1 MPTPATGPSNLWAIA
16 QQRLDEAAERLRLD
30 DGMRRVLRVPKRE
43 LTVSFPVTLDDG
55 SVRVF
60 TGYRVH
66 HNVNRGPVT
75 GGIRYVPD
83 LTLDEI
89 RALAMANTW
98 KAALVQIPFG
108 GAMGGV
114 RVDPKRMSVTER
126 EGMTR
131 RYATEIGPIM
141 GPDRD
146 IPSPDVNT
154 GSQTMAWMMDTYSMH
169 RGHTIA
175 GSVIGKPIA
184 IGGSRGRREA
194 TSHGA
199 MRAIGIVAR
208 SAGIELDG
216 ARVVIQG
223 FGRVGTILAR
233 RLASA
238 GAAIVAIA
246 DDETGVTHPNGL
258 DVPAAVRWMRE
269 HDRIEGL
276 PESDPIAK
284 ADLLAMPCDVLVH
297 AGLQAQLDGSNA
309 DRVQARL
316 VAEVA
321 GGAVTPEADVALRER
336 GIQVIPDILSS
347 AGGLVVGYF
356 EWVQDMQAFFWNEA
370 QVATELEGVM
380 DRAVAAVCET
390 SERERV
396 TLRQAA
402 EMVAVA
408 RVAEATSLRGLYP

>member
-1 MPTPATGPSNLWAIA
+1 MPSTSRSANLWPIA
-16 QQRLDEAAERLRLD
+16 QRRLDEAAERIHLD

-43 LTVSFPVTLDDG
+43 LTVNFPVTRDDG
-55 SVRVF
+55 SVLVL
-60 TGYRVH
+60 TGHRVH

-75 GGIRYVPD
+75 GGIRYTPD
-83 LTLDEI
+83 LTIDEM

-98 KAALVQIPFG
+98 KAALVEIPFG

-114 RVDPKRMSVTER
+114 RVDPKRMTVSER

-131 RYATEIGPIM
+131 RFATEIGPIL

-154 GSQTMAWMMDTYSMH
+154 GSRTMAWIMDTYSMQ
-169 RGHTIA
+169 RGHTVP
-175 GSVIGKPIA
+175 GSVIGKPLA

-194 TSHGA
+194 TSLGA
-199 MRAIGIVAR
+199 IRALQMVAR
-208 SAGIELDG
+208 GARIELDG

-223 FGRVGTILAR
+223 FGRVGTIMAR
-233 RLASA
+233 RLATA
-238 GAAIVAIA
+238 GARVVGIA
-246 DDETGVTHPNGL
+246 DDEVGVRNDGGI
-258 DVPAAVRWMRE
+258 DVDAAVRWMDE
-269 HDRIEGL
+269 HDRIAEL
-276 PESDPIAK
+276 PETEPIEMAE
-284 ADLLAMPCDVLVH
+284 LLAMQCDVLVH
-297 AGLQAQLDGSNA
+297 AGLQSQLDEGNA
-309 DRVQARL
+309 DQVRARV

-321 GGAVTPEADVALRER
+321 GGAVTPDADAALAER
-336 GIQVIPDILSS
+336 GIPVIPDILSS

-370 QVATELEGVM
+370 QVVAELDRAM
-380 DRAVAAVCET
+380 DRAVTAVLEMAD
-390 SERERV
+390 REQV

-402 EMVAVA
+402 EMVAVS

>member
-1 MPTPATGPSNLWAIA
+1 MPSTTRTANLWAIA
-16 QQRLDEAAERLRLD
+16 QRRLDEAAERLELD
-30 DGMRRVLRVPKRE
+30 DGMRRVLRLPKRE

-55 SVRVF
+55 SVAVY
-60 TGYRVH
+60 TGHRVH
-66 HNVNRGPVT
+66 HNVNRGPAT

-83 LTLDEI
+83 LTLDQI

-114 RVDPKRMSVTER
+114 RVDAKRLSVSER
-126 EGMTR
+126 EGLTR
-131 RYATEIGPIM
+131 RFATEIAPFL

-169 RGHTIA
+169 RGRTSPGA
-175 GSVIGKPIA
+175 VIGKPLE

-194 TSHGA
+194 TSLGA
-199 MRAIGIVAR
+199 LRAIELVVRTANVEL
-208 SAGIELDG
+208 AGATAI
-216 ARVVIQG
+216 IQG

-233 RLASA
+233 GLERA
-238 GAAIVAIA
+238 GTRVIAIA
-246 DDETGVTHPNGL
+246 DDEDGVVNDDGIAI
-258 DVPAAVRWMRE
+258 DAAVRWMRE
-269 HDRIEGL
+269 HDRIEAL
-276 PESDPIAK
+276 PGTEPVK
-284 ADLLAMPCDVLVH
+284 LTDLVEMPCDILVH
-297 AGLQAQLDGSNA
+297 AGLQSQLDESNA
-309 DRVQARL
+309 GGVRARV

-321 GGAVTPEADVALRER
+321 GGAVTPEADVALAER
-336 GIQVIPDILSS
+336 GIPVIPDILSS

-356 EWVQDMQAFFWNEA
+356 EWVQDMQAFFWNA
-370 QVATELEGVM
+370 GQVASELERVM
-380 DRAVAAVCET
+380 DRAVASVCET
-390 SERERV
+390 AERHRV